1 MLSARDCSERL
12 ILCIQS
18 LFNQALKQVFLQYS
32 ILSSKLFLIVL
43 IFVFFVPSSV
53 VPIRNASLG
62 SIPYGEVEDGS
73 ETAFLCSVNEGSWP
87 IHFRIFRKT
96 DRDVLLF
103 EKSENADRVMW
114 RKEAMN
120 RQDTGTYYC
129 MASNR
134 ANVDVKSHP
143 ITISGKLTFMISCIL
158 CHHDR
163 CGHVIC
169 DVTKYNS
176 LTCFCSTIVRI

>member
-1 MLSARDCSERL
+1 MWQLKHVT
-12 ILCIQS
+12 
-18 LFNQALKQVFLQYS
+18 QALKELFLQYC

-62 SIPYGEVEDGS
+62 SIPYGEVEEGS
-73 ETAFLCSVNEGSWP
+73 ETAFLCSVKEGSWP

-96 DRDVLLF
+96 DRDVLVF
-103 EKSENADRVMW
+103 EQSEHADRVMW
-114 RKEAMN
+114 RKDTMS

-143 ITISGKLTFMISCIL
+143 ITISGKLTFMISCML
-158 CHHDR
+158 CHHYSW
-163 CGHVIC
+163 GYV
-169 DVTKYNS
+169 V
-176 LTCFCSTIVRI
+176 

>member
-1 MLSARDCSERL
+1 MAV
-12 ILCIQS
+12 
-18 LFNQALKQVFLQYS
+18 NQIFLQYN

-43 IFVFFVPSSV
+43 IFVFFVPASV

-73 ETAFLCSVNEGSWP
+73 ETAFLCSVKEGSWP
-87 IHFRIFRKT
+87 ILFRIFRKT
-96 DRDVLLF
+96 DSEVLLF

-134 ANVDVKSHP
+134 ANVDVKSRP
-143 ITISGKLTFMISCIL
+143 ITINGKLTFVINRML
-158 CHHDR
+158 CHYDR
-163 CGHVIC
+163 
-169 DVTKYNS
+169 
-176 LTCFCSTIVRI
+176 